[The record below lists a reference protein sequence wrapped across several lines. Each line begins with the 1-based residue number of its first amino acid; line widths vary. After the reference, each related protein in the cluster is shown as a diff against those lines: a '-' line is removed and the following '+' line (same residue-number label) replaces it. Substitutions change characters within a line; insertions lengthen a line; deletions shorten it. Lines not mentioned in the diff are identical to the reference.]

1 MKTVEELFEEY
12 AAARR
17 HADIIRER
25 YMKDP
30 EYVAAEE
37 AKYLAWNAWFNSSTT
52 IFDTIS

>member
-1 MKTVEELFEEY
+1 MKTPDELFEEY
-12 AAARR
+12 VAARR
-17 HADIIRER
+17 HADVIRER

-52 IFDTIS
+52 IFDTIP